1 MKLKTLLLFTLTL
14 FVSMASSAATTIK
27 EVGGW
32 FESGYITWDLV
43 EGAST
48 YHVYCKPVDGSYTQL
63 DAALVRNYGDYGRAD
78 VLGITAGNY
87 QFKVVPVAEDG
98 TEMTDQAAES
108 SPFEVR
114 AHDRGGFAHFN
125 YSGVGAYKD
134 DGTLKNNAKVLYVTS
149 KTAKTVTCTVVTDA
163 KGKVETFTGLQAI
176 IDARQKGYDTTPLA
190 IRLIGT
196 IEEAD
201 MDSFSSSAEGLQIKG
216 KNADSEMNITIEG
229 VGNDAGIR
237 GFGILIRNC
246 KSVELRNF
254 ASMLCMDDCV
264 SFDTDN
270 SNCWVHNIDFFYGKA
285 GSASDQAKGDG
296 SLDCKT
302 NSKYMTFSYNRFWDS
317 GKMALCGMKSESG
330 ENFISYHHNWFDHS
344 DSRHPRVRTMTV
356 HVYNNYFDGIAK
368 YGVGAT
374 KGSNVFVESNY
385 YRNVNKPM
393 LISLQGS
400 DMSDGEGTFSGETG
414 GMIKAYGNVY
424 AEKSTKFSL
433 KTHKESAT
441 AFDCYEAATRD
452 EVVPDTYK
460 TLSGGTTYNNFDT
473 DKSKMYVYTA
483 HAAADVPAVVT
494 GQYGAGRMQHGDFQW
509 TFNNAVDDASYTV
522 NTALKS
528 AITNYKTSL
537 VGIFGGEPAGGG
549 DGGDGGD
556 DGDDGG
562 EDPVVPPVDGDYSCY
577 FTADKKP
584 SNAFYTIT
592 GSYSNS
598 KGTATV
604 NGTTYDWC
612 LKMES
617 ATSIKFTTEE
627 EMTLTLV
634 FASSGTGN
642 IKIDGVKVNAASGN
656 IITYKLAAG
665 AHELTKAD
673 SCNLFY
679 INLTGTSDPTGI
691 EETMNNALE
700 EGDGIIYDL
709 SGRVVKNPQRGIYIR
724 NGKKIIFQ

>member
-1 MKLKTLLLFTLTL
+1 MKLKTLLLFAFTLL
-14 FVSMASSAATTIK
+14 VSMVSSAATSIK

-32 FESGYITWDLV
+32 FESGYITWNLV
-43 EGAST
+43 DGAST
-48 YHVYCKPVDGSYTQL
+48 YHVYCKPVGGSYTQL
-63 DAALVRNYGDYGRAD
+63 DAQLVRNYGTYGRAD

-87 QFKVVPVAEDG
+87 QFKVVPVDEDG
-98 TEMTDQAAES
+98 TEMTDQTAES
-108 SPFEVR
+108 DSFEAK
-114 AHDRGGFAHFN
+114 AHDRAGFAHFN

-134 DGTLKNNAKVLYVTS
+134 DGTLKANAKVLYITS
-149 KTAKTVTCTVVTDA
+149 KTAKTVTCTVVTDS
-163 KGKVETFTGLQAI
+163 KGKVETFTGLQTI

-201 MDSFSSSAEGLQIKG
+201 MDKFSSSAEGLQIKG
-216 KNADSEMNITIEG
+216 KSADSEMNITIEG

-254 ASMLCMDDCV
+254 ASMLCMDDCI
-264 SFDTDN
+264 SLDTDN
-270 SNCWVHNIDFFYGKA
+270 SNCWVHNIDFFYGKT
-285 GSASDQAKGDG
+285 GSAADQAKGDG

-317 GKMALCGMKSESG
+317 GKMALCGMKSEKG

-374 KGSNVFVESNY
+374 TGSNVFVESNY

-400 DMSDGEGTFSGETG
+400 DIADGKGTFSGETG
-414 GMIKAYGNVY
+414 GMIKSFGNVY
-424 AEKSTKFSL
+424 AEKSSKFKL

-441 AFDCYEAATRD
+441 DFDCYEATTRD

-460 TLSGGTTYNNFDT
+460 TLIGGTTYNNFDT
-473 DKSKMYVYTA
+473 DKSKMYNYTA
-483 HAAADVPAVVT
+483 HAAADVPTIVT

-509 TFNNAVDDASYTV
+509 TFNNAVDDASSDV

-537 VGIFGGEPAGGG
+537 VGIFGGEPSDG

-556 DGDDGG
+556 DGGDD
-562 EDPVVPPVDGDYSCY
+562 PIVPPVDGDYSCY

-584 SNAFYTIT
+584 SNSFYTVA
-592 GSYSNS
+592 GNYSKD
-598 KGTATV
+598 KGNVTV
-604 NGTTYDWC
+604 NGVTYAWC

-617 ATSIKFTTEE
+617 STSVKFTLEE

-634 FASSGTGN
+634 FGTDQMPN
-642 IKIDGVKVNAASGN
+642 IKIDGVKVTDASGN
-656 IITYKLAAG
+656 VITYKLTAG

-673 SCNLFY
+673 SRNLFY
-679 INLTGTSDPTGI
+679 INLTPSGATGI
-691 EETMNNALE
+691 EDTWNDAAD

-709 SGRVVKNPQRGIYIR
+709 SGRVVENPQKGIYIR
-724 NGKKIIFQ
+724 NRKKILFQ